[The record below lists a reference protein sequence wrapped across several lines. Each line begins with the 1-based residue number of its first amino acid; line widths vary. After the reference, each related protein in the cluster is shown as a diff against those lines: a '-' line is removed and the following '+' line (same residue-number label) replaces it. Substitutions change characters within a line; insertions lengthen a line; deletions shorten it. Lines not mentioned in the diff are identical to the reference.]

1 MCQIGPDKDFTKH
14 FGCDYFLPRFISFIC
29 AIHGD
34 NSKQYL
40 HRMDHNEGCK
50 IQSSTILLRVIF
62 SLLQSTDWLWN
73 KQWKT
78 SIINSSSNT
87 CTWWLW
93 DTYNIYNKIS
103 KQCTFIWI
111 IHCHNKNKIH
121 TKMYNSYKKCI
132 KRYLKVYSS
141 FEHNVV
147 LNIFAGDNL
156 WNRKS
161 IIQKIA
167 HIAFDQRNECHNQLI
182 LKLKVHEHLGCFLKI
197 KLRSRFHLIKAP
209 CILDNYNKS
218 NHHIKS

>member
-1 MCQIGPDKDFTKH
+1 
-14 FGCDYFLPRFISFIC
+14 
-29 AIHGD
+29 
-34 NSKQYL
+34 
-40 HRMDHNEGCK
+40 
-50 IQSSTILLRVIF
+50 
-62 SLLQSTDWLWN
+62 
-73 KQWKT
+73 
-78 SIINSSSNT
+78 
-87 CTWWLW
+87 
-93 DTYNIYNKIS
+93 
-103 KQCTFIWI
+103 
-111 IHCHNKNKIH
+111 
-121 TKMYNSYKKCI
+121 MYNSYKKCI

>member
-1 MCQIGPDKDFTKH
+1 MVQTRTLQNILVVSIFFQDLSALYVPYMEIIVSNTYTVWIIMKAVK
-14 FGCDYFLPRFISFIC
+14 Y
-29 AIHGD
+29 
-34 NSKQYL
+34 Q
-40 HRMDHNEGCK
+40 MQHNPPW
-50 IQSSTILLRVIF
+50 RVF

-73 KQWKT
+73 KQWKI

-87 CTWWLW
+87 CTWRLW

-111 IHCHNKNKIH
+111 IHWHNKNKIH

>member
-1 MCQIGPDKDFTKH
+1 MYLMAMGYI
-14 FGCDYFLPRFISFIC
+14 
-29 AIHGD
+29 
-34 NSKQYL
+34 QYL
-40 HRMDHNEGCK
+40 QQNFKAMYLYLDNTLP
-50 IQSSTILLRVIF
+50 Q
-62 SLLQSTDWLWN
+62 Q
-73 KQWKT
+73 KQ
-78 SIINSSSNT
+78 N
-87 CTWWLW
+87 
-93 DTYNIYNKIS
+93 TYNL
-103 KQCTFIWI
+103 
-111 IHCHNKNKIH
+111 
-121 TKMYNSYKKCI
+121 YNSYKKCI

>member
-1 MCQIGPDKDFTKH
+1 MTMGYI
-14 FGCDYFLPRFISFIC
+14 
-29 AIHGD
+29 
-34 NSKQYL
+34 QYL
-40 HRMDHNEGCK
+40 QQNFKAMYLYLDNTLP
-50 IQSSTILLRVIF
+50 Q
-62 SLLQSTDWLWN
+62 Q
-73 KQWKT
+73 KQ
-78 SIINSSSNT
+78 N
-87 CTWWLW
+87 
-93 DTYNIYNKIS
+93 TYNL
-103 KQCTFIWI
+103 
-111 IHCHNKNKIH
+111 
-121 TKMYNSYKKCI
+121 YNSYKKCI

>member
-1 MCQIGPDKDFTKH
+1 MVQTRTLQNILVVSIFFQDLSALYVPYMEIIVSNTYTIWIIMKGVK
-14 FGCDYFLPRFISFIC
+14 Y
-29 AIHGD
+29 
-34 NSKQYL
+34 Q
-40 HRMDHNEGCK
+40 MQHNPPW
-50 IQSSTILLRVIF
+50 RVF

-73 KQWKT
+73 KQWKI